1 MMSLLSLYVVIG
13 ALPAISPAHSQVVYK
28 QASAQLSSYV
38 IRGVQTTNKI
48 VALTYDDGPHPVFT
62 PEILRVLDKYHV
74 KATFFMIGSRMEQY
88 PWLVREVIARGH
100 AIGNH
105 TYSHPP
111 DFKLSP
117 TGQID
122 FEIDKCEDVIRQL
135 CGTSPRLFRP
145 PKGLVSNNML
155 ALAMTKGYE
164 TVLWTV
170 CADNHNAPTPEAMAK
185 RVISRVRPGAIILA
199 HDGMYPMRWRDVAA
213 TPLIIEGLL
222 KQGYRFVTVP
232 ELLSSAQIAK
242 AEREDRK
249 PKVPSA
255 TGKHTTPRRVKPTS

>member
-1 MMSLLSLYVVIG
+1 MSLFSLCVLLGVW
-13 ALPAISPAHSQVVYK
+13 PAISPIHSQVVYR
-28 QASAQLSSYV
+28 QASIQLSSYV
-38 IRGVQTTNKI
+38 IRGVKTTNKI
-48 VALTYDDGPHPVFT
+48 VALTYDDGPHPIFT
-62 PEILRVLDKYHV
+62 PEILRVLDKYNV

-111 DFKLSP
+111 DLKFSP
-117 TGQID
+117 SGQID
-122 FEIDKCEDVIRQL
+122 FEIEKCEDVIRQL
-135 CGTSPRLFRP
+135 CWMSPRLFRP
-145 PKGLVSNNML
+145 PKGLLSNDLL
-155 ALAMTKGYE
+155 ALASSKGYV

-170 CADNHNAPTPEAMAK
+170 CAYSHNAPAPEAMAK
-185 RVISRVRPGAIILA
+185 RVISRVQPGAIILA

-232 ELLSSAQIAK
+232 ELLSSAQMAK
-242 AEREDRK
+242 AESDDRR
-249 PKVPSA
+249 PKARSA
-255 TGKHTTPRRVKPTS
+255 SGKHTMSHRVKPTS

>member
-1 MMSLLSLYVVIG
+1 MSLFFLSVVIG
-13 ALPAISPAHSQVVYK
+13 ALPVFSPAPSRIVHK
-28 QASAQLSSYV
+28 QATLQPSTRV
-38 IRGVQTTNKI
+38 IREVQTTDKV

-62 PEILRVLDKYHV
+62 PEILRVLDKYNV
-74 KATFFMIGSRMEQY
+74 KATFFMIGNRMEQY
-88 PWLVREVIARGH
+88 PWLVREIIARGH

-111 DFKLSP
+111 DFKFNP
-117 TGQID
+117 ADRIG
-122 FEIDKCEDVIRQL
+122 FEIDKCEDVIRLL

-145 PKGLVSNNML
+145 PKGLVSNSML
-155 ALAMTKGYE
+155 ALATMKGYE

-170 CADNHNAPTPEAMAK
+170 CADNHDAPTPELMAK
-185 RVISRVRPGAIILA
+185 RVISRVHPGAIILA

-232 ELLSSAQIAK
+232 ELLNIAQLAK
-242 AEREDRK
+242 TERTDRK
-249 PKVPSA
+249 SKVRSA
-255 TGKHTTPRRVKPTS
+255 TSKRPTLHRVKPTS